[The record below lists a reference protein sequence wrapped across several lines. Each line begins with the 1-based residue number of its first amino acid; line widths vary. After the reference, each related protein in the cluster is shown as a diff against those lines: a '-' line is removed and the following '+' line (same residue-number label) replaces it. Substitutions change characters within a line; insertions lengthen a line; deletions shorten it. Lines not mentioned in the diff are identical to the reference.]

1 MMPRHRQGCG
11 PRHRALRQDVSSR
24 RSVLPRVPAFGP
36 AFGRSGGRAPSPAA
50 RRPRLR
56 LARSLLAT
64 PWFAAGAGIV
74 IAAVLAVDSPTALTY
89 GPTFPSDRCPAH
101 GCGSASGRPPGQATT
116 ATPGIA
122 LKTPGQEMKGGVAAG
137 PSGHGRAARGALL
150 GFQVVRRWPSGF
162 LAVITIP
169 WAARPG
175 AWSLRF
181 AFPAARV
188 DHVWG
193 ARWQPSADGDGGTAR
208 ALRPWPG
215 QSPETHGRDAGQ
227 VTVSATGMP
236 TSPSGC
242 ALDGMRCRFD

>member
-1 MMPRHRQGCG
+1 M
-11 PRHRALRQDVSSR
+11 SSR

-36 AFGRSGGRAPSPAA
+36 AFGHSSGRALSPAA

-101 GCGSASGRPPGQATT
+101 GCGSAPGHPPGQATT
-116 ATPGIA
+116 ATPRIA
-122 LKTPGQEMKGGVAAG
+122 LKAPGPEMKGGVAAG
-137 PSGHGRAARGALL
+137 SSRHGRAAQGTLL

-169 WAARPG
+169 WTARPG

-181 AFPAARV
+181 TFPAARV

-193 ARWQPSADGDGGTAR
+193 ARWQPSADGNGGTAR

-215 QSPETHGRDAGQ
+215 QSPGTHGRDPDQ
-227 VTVSATGMP
+227 VTVSATGTP

-242 ALDGMRCRFD
+242 ALDGMRCRFG